1 MSKKDSLDTQFA
13 KCIEEMR
20 PSILDLGKKYPIDLV
35 NSAMLE
41 LGLRM
46 LLMRCGSSHTLHMFS
61 STVAAI
67 LEKGPLVEAF
77 VENNELDE
85 VDWLEN
91 GSLIKPTLH

>member
-1 MSKKDSLDTQFA
+1 MKKDKLEDMFT

-20 PSILDLGKKYPIDLV
+20 DPITELSKKYPVDII

-41 LGLRM
+41 LALRM
-46 LLMRCGSSHTLHMFS
+46 LLMRTGTTSTLHMFS
-61 STVAAI
+61 STIVAI

-77 VENNELDE
+77 TKDNELDE

>member
-1 MSKKDSLDTQFA
+1 MKKNKLHEQFA
-13 KCIEEMR
+13 KCIEDMR
-20 PSILDLGKKYPIDLV
+20 KPIVELSKDYPMGMI
-35 NSAMLE
+35 NSAMIE

-46 LLMRCGSSHTLHMFS
+46 LLMSTGTASTLHMFS
-61 STVAAI
+61 HTVTTI

-77 VENNELDE
+77 TKDNELDE

>member
-1 MSKKDSLDTQFA
+1 MKKNNKLEEQFA
-13 KCIEEMR
+13 KCIEDMR
-20 PSILDLGKKYPIDLV
+20 KPIVELSKYYPMNVI
-35 NSAMLE
+35 NSAMIE

-46 LLMRCGSSHTLHMFS
+46 LLMSNGTTATLHMFS
-61 STVAAI
+61 HAVVAI

-77 VENNELDE
+77 TKENELDE

>member
-1 MSKKDSLDTQFA
+1 MSKKDSLDKQFA

-20 PSILDLGKKYPIDLV
+20 TPILELGKKYPIDLV

-46 LLMRCGSSHTLHMFS
+46 LLMRTGTMSTLHMFS
-61 STVAAI
+61 SAVATI

-77 VENNELDE
+77 GQGNELDE

-91 GSLIKPTLH
+91 GTLIKPTLH

>member
-1 MSKKDSLDTQFA
+1 MKKDKLEDMFT

-20 PSILDLGKKYPIDLV
+20 EPITELSKKYPVDII

-41 LGLRM
+41 LALRM
-46 LLMRCGSSHTLHMFS
+46 LLMRTGTTSTLHMFS
-61 STVAAI
+61 SAVATI

-77 VENNELDE
+77 AQDNELDE

>member
-1 MSKKDSLDTQFA
+1 MKKDPLEDAFA

-20 PSILDLGKKYPIDLV
+20 PSILELGKKYPLDLV

-46 LLMRCGSSHTLHMFS
+46 LLMRTGTSHTLHMFS

-77 VENNELDE
+77 LESNELDE

>member
-41 LGLRM
+41 VGLRM
-46 LLMRCGSSHTLHMFS
+46 LLMRCGSTHTLHMFS
-61 STVAAI
+61 STVAVI

>member
-1 MSKKDSLDTQFA
+1 MKGDKLEDMFS

-20 PSILDLGKKYPIDLV
+20 PSILALGKKYPIDLV

-46 LLMRCGSSHTLHMFS
+46 LLMRAGSTHTLHMFS

-77 VENNELDE
+77 VESNELDE

>member
-1 MSKKDSLDTQFA
+1 MKRNKLEDMFTQ
-13 KCIEEMR
+13 CIEEMR
-20 PSILDLGKKYPIDLV
+20 QPILELGKKYPVDLV

-46 LLMRCGSSHTLHMFS
+46 LLMRVGTNQTLHMFS

-77 VENNELDE
+77 VQENELDE
-85 VDWLEN
+85 VDWLAN
-91 GSLIKPTLH
+91 GSIIKPTLH